1 MMDFIAYL
9 NSSEGRAEL
18 ATDRF
23 LLILLVIV
31 LTSFKRAAYKSM
43 WLAVLINL
51 PGTVL
56 HECAHFV
63 VGILLN
69 AKPVSFSL
77 FPKKVDDHYVTGQVG
92 FSNLKFYN
100 ALPVSMAPLLLL
112 FAAYFV
118 NKHMFDLVPLNFA
131 TYLIHIF
138 LLTILIENAIPSRMD
153 FYQGF
158 RRVLG
163 LILYGAIFMV
173 MVVAYSQ

>member
-1 MMDFIAYL
+1 MDFIAYL
-9 NSSEGRAEL
+9 NSSEVL
-18 ATDRF
+18 AKLTTDRF

-112 FAAYFV
+112 FAAFC
-118 NKHMFDLVPLNFA
+118 
-131 TYLIHIF
+131 YLF
-138 LLTILIENAIPSRMD
+138 CK
-153 FYQGF
+153 
-158 RRVLG
+158 
-163 LILYGAIFMV
+163 
-173 MVVAYSQ
+173 